1 MTTSN
6 IVVYGEVEL
15 HAFPHEYQVKVHVC
29 ERLRLELRVS
39 TEMYSVWPAGKMLMS
54 AIARCAISGCC
65 NAAVLS
71 DQGALNRGHIY
82 SASIHRLCMP
92 VAGNF
97 G

>member
-1 MTTSN
+1 MR
-6 IVVYGEVEL
+6 
-15 HAFPHEYQVKVHVC
+15 FPMKYQVKVHVC
-29 ERLRLELRVS
+29 ERLRLEPRVS

-71 DQGALNRGHIY
+71 DQRALNHGQFCT
-82 SASIHRLCMP
+82 ASTYRLCMP